1 MNKEKLENIK
11 NSILEEKLCAA
22 LTNITSDHLL
32 TNPKIAA
39 SLKNY
44 RHDKEIATN
53 LEHYHSKNFLSCKK
67 RNGNR
72 GAHCLPARKIC

>member
-39 SLKNY
+39 SLK
-44 RHDKEIATN
+44 K
-53 LEHYHSKNFLSCKK
+53 L
-67 RNGNR
+67 
-72 GAHCLPARKIC
+72 